1 MDFALNDEER
11 QALVD
16 FLRALVRTPSF
27 PGQEGAVA
35 TLVMQEM
42 QRLGFDQVT
51 QDRAGNVIGTVGTDE
66 GPLLML
72 NAHMDTV
79 TVSSATAWQKDPFGA
94 EISDGLLYGLG
105 SCDMKAGLAAAL
117 YALAGLRALGLPR
130 RGRVMLAAVGLE
142 EPAEGTGTRVLFEED
157 GIRPDWVVICEPS
170 ALQVVRAQRGH
181 LELQLDVL
189 GRSAHSSS
197 PDLGVNAIYVAARVI
212 FGLEL
217 LAGQLATDAILGRG
231 VLAVTNIRSEAV
243 SRNAVPDR
251 CTLIIDR
258 RLVAGESERQALMEI
273 ERILTR
279 EGVEARLSVI
289 EDTLRTHTGVTL
301 VSRRSSPPWVF
312 DERHPL
318 VQAMLQVARQVG
330 LRSTCSTWAFATE
343 GAYTAGVAEVP
354 TVGFGPGN
362 PALAHTPDE
371 HVALDEV
378 FAAAAAYRALVAHL
392 LGPL

>member
-1 MDFALNDEER
+1 MEFTLSAQER
-11 QALVD
+11 QELSA
-16 FLRALVRTPSF
+16 FLRTLVRTLSF
-27 PGQEGAVA
+27 PGEEGAVA
-35 TLVMQEM
+35 ALLLQEM
-42 QRLGFDQVT
+42 RRLGFDQVT
-51 QDRAGNVIGTVGTDE
+51 MDRAGNVIGSIGADE

-79 TVSSATAWQKDPFGA
+79 TVSAAGAWQTDPLGA
-94 EISDGLLYGLG
+94 EVRDGLLYGLG

-130 RGRVMLAAVGLE
+130 HGRVMLAAVGLE

-181 LELQLDVL
+181 LELRLEVL

-197 PDLGVNAIYVAARVI
+197 PDLGINAIYAAARVI

-217 LAGQLATDAILGRG
+217 LAGQLATDALLGRS
-231 VLAVTNIRSEAV
+231 VLAVTEIQSQAV

-251 CTLIIDR
+251 CTMVIDR
-258 RLVAGESERQALMEI
+258 RLVAGESERQAMMEI
-273 ERILTR
+273 ERVLTR
-279 EGVEARLSVI
+279 EGVEARLEVI

-318 VQAMLQVARQVG
+318 VQAMLQSVREVG
-330 LRSTCSTWAFATE
+330 LRPVCSTWAFATE
-343 GAYTAGVAEVP
+343 GAYTAGVAQVP

-362 PALAHTPDE
+362 PALAHVPDE
-371 HVALDEV
+371 YVPLDEV
-378 FAAAAAYRALVAHL
+378 YAAAAAYRALVARL
-392 LGPL
+392 LG

>member
-1 MDFALNDEER
+1 MEFTLSAQER
-11 QALVD
+11 QELSA
-16 FLRALVRTPSF
+16 FLRTLVRTPSF
-27 PGQEGAVA
+27 PGEEGAVA
-35 TLVMQEM
+35 ALLLQEM
-42 QRLGFDQVT
+42 RRLGFDQVT
-51 QDRAGNVIGTVGTDE
+51 MDRAGNVIGSIGADE

-79 TVSSATAWQKDPFGA
+79 TVSAAGAWQTDPLGA
-94 EISDGLLYGLG
+94 EVRDGLLYGLG

-130 RGRVMLAAVGLE
+130 HGRVMLAAVGLE

-181 LELQLDVL
+181 LELRLEVL

-197 PDLGVNAIYVAARVI
+197 PDLGINAIYAAARVI

-217 LAGQLATDAILGRG
+217 LAGQLATDALLGRS
-231 VLAVTNIRSEAV
+231 VLAVTEIQSQAV

-251 CTLIIDR
+251 CTMVIDR
-258 RLVAGESERQALMEI
+258 RLVAGESERQAMMEI
-273 ERILTR
+273 ERVLTR
-279 EGVEARLSVI
+279 EGVEARLEVI
-289 EDTLRTHTGVTL
+289 EDTLCTHTGVTL

-318 VQAMLQVARQVG
+318 VQAMLQSVREVG
-330 LRSTCSTWAFATE
+330 LRPVCSTWAFATE
-343 GAYTAGVAEVP
+343 GAYTAGVAQVP

-362 PALAHTPDE
+362 PALAHVPDE
-371 HVALDEV
+371 YVPLDEV
-378 FAAAAAYRALVAHL
+378 YAAAAAYRALVARL
-392 LGPL
+392 LC

>member
-1 MDFALNDEER
+1 MDFSLNAQER
-11 QALVD
+11 LELLD
-16 FLRALVRTPSF
+16 FLRTLIRTPSF

-35 TLVMQEM
+35 ALVMQEM
-42 QRLGFDQVT
+42 QRLGFEQVSM
-51 QDRAGNVIGTVGTDE
+51 DRAGNVIGSIGPEE
-66 GPLLML
+66 GPLLMF

-79 TVSSATAWQKDPFGA
+79 TVSQAVAWQTDPFGA
-94 EISDGLLYGLG
+94 EVRDGLLYGLG

-117 YALAGLRALGLPR
+117 YAIAGLRKQGIPL

-157 GIRPDWVVICEPS
+157 HLHPDWVVIAEPS

-181 LELQLDVL
+181 VELLLEVL

-197 PDLGVNAIYVAARVI
+197 PDLGVNAIYAAARVI

-217 LAGQLATDAILGRG
+217 LAGQLATDAVLGRG
-231 VLAVTNIRSEAV
+231 VLAVTDIRSEAV

-251 CTLIIDR
+251 CTLVIDR
-258 RLVAGESERQALMEI
+258 RLVAGESERQAIMEI

-279 EGVEARLSVI
+279 EGVEAQVRVM
-289 EDTLRTHTGVTL
+289 EDLVRTHTGVTL
-301 VSRRSSPPWVF
+301 TARRSSPPWVF

-318 VQAMLQVARQVG
+318 VQAMLQAARDVG
-330 LRSTCSTWAFATE
+330 IRPVCSAWAFATE
-343 GAYTAGVAEVP
+343 GAYSAGVAEVP
-354 TVGFGPGN
+354 TVGFGPGD

-371 HVALDEV
+371 HVLLEEV
-378 FAAAAAYRALVAHL
+378 YAAAAAYRALAARL
-392 LGPL
+392 LS